1 MHDPLVWIDC
11 EMTGLSLVDDALI
24 EVAVIVTDYQLQPLD
39 KGIDLLIKPSSQAL
53 EQMNDFVRNMHTHS
67 GLLEQLAGPDAM
79 DMQAATAEVL
89 AYIKRLVPQ
98 ERGALL
104 AGNSVG
110 NDKNFLARDMPE
122 VIEHLHYR
130 IIDVSTIKELA
141 KHWYPQAYAHAPE
154 KTGNH
159 RALGDIADSIDE
171 LRYYRQAL
179 FEGEGERFEGEGER
193 DYGAIAAQ
201 ISADSTLAR
210 IAERF

>member
-39 KGIDLLIKPSSQAL
+39 KGIDLLIKPSEQAL

-67 GLLEQLAGPDAM
+67 GLLEQLAGPEAM
-79 DMQAATAEVL
+79 DMENATAEVL

-98 ERGALL
+98 ERTALL

-141 KHWYPQAYAHAPE
+141 KHWYPRPTVTPRKRPATTAPWATSLILSMSCATTVRPYLRA
-154 KTGNH
+154 KGSATTAPLRPKSALTPPW
-159 RALGDIADSIDE
+159 RALLNASKPF
-171 LRYYRQAL
+171 LKRP
-179 FEGEGERFEGEGER
+179 
-193 DYGAIAAQ
+193 
-201 ISADSTLAR
+201 
-210 IAERF
+210 

>member
-24 EVAVIVTDYQLQPLD
+24 EVAVIVTDYQLHPLD
-39 KGIDLLIKPSSQAL
+39 KGIALLIKPSQQAL

-67 GLLEQLAGPDAM
+67 GLLEQLAGPEAM
-79 DMQAATAEVL
+79 DMETATAEVL

-98 ERGALL
+98 ERTALL

-141 KHWYPQAYAHAPE
+141 KHWYPQAYSHAPE

-179 FEGEGERFEGEGER
+179 FEGEGER

>member
-39 KGIDLLIKPSSQAL
+39 KGIDLLIKPSAQAL

-67 GLLEQLAGPDAM
+67 GLLEQLAGPEAM
-79 DMQAATAEVL
+79 DMETAT
-89 AYIKRLVPQ
+89 
-98 ERGALL
+98 
-104 AGNSVG
+104 GNSVG

-141 KHWYPQAYAHAPE
+141 KHWYPQAYSHAPE

-171 LRYYRQAL
+171 LRYYREVL
-179 FEGEGERFEGEGER
+179 FPAGEGPSSQECK
-193 DYGAIAAQ
+193 DV
-201 ISADSTLAR
+201 
-210 IAERF
+210 AERILNTPTR

>member
-1 MHDPLVWIDC
+1 MKTLKDPLVWIDC
-11 EMTGLSLVDDALI
+11 EMTGLDVERDALI
-24 EVAVIVTDYQLQPLD
+24 EVAVVVTD
-39 KGIDLLIKPSSQAL
+39 GDLRIVDPGMDVLITPPAGAL
-53 EQMNDFVRNMHTHS
+53 ENMNDFVRNMHTHS
-67 GLLEQLAGPDAM
+67 GLLEQLAGPEAM
-79 DMQAATAEVL
+79 DMETATAEVL

-98 ERGALL
+98 ERTALL

-141 KHWYPQAYAHAPE
+141 KHWYPQAYRHAPE

-179 FEGEGERFEGEGER
+179 FEGEGER

>member
-1 MHDPLVWIDC
+1 MKDPLVWIDC
-11 EMTGLSLVDDALI
+11 EMTGLDVSSDALI
-24 EVAVIVTDYQLQPLD
+24 EVAVVVTDGDLTIVDPGMDVLITPPAESLD
-39 KGIDLLIKPSSQAL
+39 N
-53 EQMNDFVRNMHTHS
+53 MNDFVRNMHTRS
-67 GLLEQLAGPDAM
+67 GLLEQLAGPEAM
-79 DMQAATAEVL
+79 DMEAATAEVL

-98 ERGALL
+98 ERTALL

-141 KHWYPQAYAHAPE
+141 KHWYPQAYSHAPE

-179 FEGEGERFEGEGER
+179 FEGEGER